1 MRLRPQRSDADDGAG
16 VRRIMNIRG
25 FDPGGRAYIRAIV
38 VAQMLAQLG
47 AFALPAL
54 LPGYI
59 ERWSLSATE
68 AGWLVGIFFAAY
80 VVMVPVLVALT
91 DRVPARRVYLLG
103 TGLTTVS
110 HIGFALLA
118 DDFWTGFMLRV
129 LAGIGWAGTYMP
141 GLKAIADPLD
151 GVAQSRAVSW
161 HAAGVGISGAASFA
175 IAGLVGNWFG
185 ANAAFLLGGGAAFA
199 AFVVAA
205 LILPGT
211 LAKRADNAPSRR
223 LLDFRPVLRNRAAMG
238 WILGYTVH
246 TWELA
251 ALRAW
256 GVTFLTVAI
265 ARQGAPGWLPD
276 PTILFTLAGLAGIA
290 VSVTGNETAQRWG
303 RSRVVTVAMIA
314 AAALSLLTGW
324 TVGLSALLAAMLVVL
339 WNAAIYFDSSALTA
353 GTVQAADKELRGA
366 TMGLHSMCGYAGGF
380 VGPLGVGLALDL
392 VDGVAGWSLAFG
404 HLAVVTLT
412 GLFVLRRLGRP
423 ASQPRPDLGSSSQPL
438 RPI

>member
-1 MRLRPQRSDADDGAG
+1 MRSSG
-16 VRRIMNIRG
+16 
-25 FDPGGRAYIRAIV
+25 YIRAIV
-38 VAQMLAQLG
+38 AAQMLAQIG

-54 LPGYI
+54 LPDYI
-59 ERWSLSATE
+59 ERWTLSKTE

-91 DRVPARRVYLLG
+91 DRIPVRRVYLFG
-103 TGLTTVS
+103 TGLTAIS
-110 HIGFALLA
+110 HFGFALIADGFWIGFA
-118 DDFWTGFMLRV
+118 LRV

-175 IAGLVGNWFG
+175 IAGGIAHWFG
-185 ANAAFLLGGGAAFA
+185 PAAAFLLGGATALAAMLL
-199 AFVVAA
+199 AA
-205 LILPGT
+205 LVMPATVTKPSGQ
-211 LAKRADNAPSRR
+211 AASRR
-223 LLDFRPVLRNRAAMG
+223 LLDVRPVLRNRAAMG
-238 WILGYTVH
+238 WIVGYTVH

-256 GVTFLTVAI
+256 GVTFLAAAI
-265 ARQGAPGWLPD
+265 ASQGAPDWLPN
-276 PTILFTLAGLAGIA
+276 PTLLFTLAGLAGIA
-290 VSVTGNETAQRWG
+290 VSITGNETAQRWG
-303 RSRVVTVAMIA
+303 RARVVTVAMSMAAILSLAAGWSAGLSVPLA
-314 AAALSLLTGW
+314 AA
-324 TVGLSALLAAMLVVL
+324 LVVL

-380 VGPLGVGLALDL
+380 LGPLGVGLAIDL
-392 VDGVAGWSLAFG
+392 VDGVAGWGLAFG

-412 GLFVLRRLGRP
+412 GLFILRRLGSRAELP
-423 ASQPRPDLGSSSQPL
+423 VAAMAAK
-438 RPI
+438 